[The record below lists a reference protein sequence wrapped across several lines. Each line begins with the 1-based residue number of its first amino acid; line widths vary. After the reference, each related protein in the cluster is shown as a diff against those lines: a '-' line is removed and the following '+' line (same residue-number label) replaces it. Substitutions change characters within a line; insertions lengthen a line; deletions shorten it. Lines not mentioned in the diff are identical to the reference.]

1 MSGQGQKQEYGDFML
16 IMGVVFIIFFAI
28 FAKYAFYYYLY
39 FWKAITIPLFFIMQY
54 IPGFILDIFFMWG
67 PKEIEKISAAA
78 FKIVTTQPNQYFVDT
93 PEKYDKINKVM
104 NILFRPYLAILF
116 IYSAWIIINKRS
128 FKRRFFPIENKKK
141 PHLSRSAIDVLLE
154 QEAAIWPS
162 VQLMIHEHPEKEG
175 DLDKGKWAMSKRP
188 EMFVKYYKLVDE
200 FVDEYDNKFYR
211 LNEERTFKL
220 FNSQIGKI
228 WNDFSGMSKTERHLF
243 AIMAPKIMRNTDE
256 SKKINGLVAISYTSG
271 KRKFSP
277 FGNKSDKD
285 LEKLVEKTIQKY
297 MKEEKIKSIV
307 NKHFYKKTVFAALLE
322 AAREDG
328 VLATC
333 EFLWLKTVDRDMWYM
348 LNNVG
353 RKSSHAECAAP
364 WAHFLAEK
372 ALERKIA
379 NPMVSNAII
388 ALDQY
393 MFDTSYNFEKIYK
406 NESENND

>member
-16 IMGVVFIIFFAI
+16 ILAIVFIIFFAI

-39 FWKAITIPLFFIMQY
+39 FWKAITIPLFYIMQY
-54 IPGFILDIFFMWG
+54 IPGFILDIFFIWG
-67 PKEIEKISAAA
+67 PKDIEKLSATA
-78 FKIVTTQPNQYFVDT
+78 FNIITTHNNQYFVDT
-93 PEKYDKINKVM
+93 PAKYDAINRLM
-104 NILFRPYLAILF
+104 NLLFRPYLAILF
-116 IYSAWIIINKRS
+116 IYSAWVIINKRS

-220 FNSQIGKI
+220 FNSQMGKI
-228 WNDFSGMSKTERHLF
+228 WNGIAGMSKTERHLF

-277 FGNKSDKD
+277 FGNKADKD
-285 LEKLVEKTIQKY
+285 VEKLVEKTIQKY
-297 MKEEKIKSIV
+297 MNEAKIKAIID
-307 NKHFYKKTVFAALLE
+307 KHFYKKTVFAALLE

-328 VLATC
+328 VLASC
-333 EFLWLKTVDRDMWYM
+333 EFLWLKTVDRDMWYI

-406 NESENND
+406 NENENND

>member
-16 IMGVVFIIFFAI
+16 ILAIVFIIFFAI

-54 IPGFILDIFFMWG
+54 IPGFILDIFFIWG
-67 PKEIEKISAAA
+67 PKDIEDLSARAFEII
-78 FKIVTTQPNQYFVDT
+78 TTHNNQYFVDV
-93 PEKYDKINKVM
+93 PNKYDAINKLL

-116 IYSAWIIINKRS
+116 LYSAWVIINKRS

-162 VQLMIHEHPEKEG
+162 VQLMIHEHPEREG
-175 DLDKGKWAMSKRP
+175 DLDKGKWAMSLRP
-188 EMFVKYYKLVDE
+188 ENFVKVYKLVDE

-220 FNSQIGKI
+220 FNNQMGKI
-228 WNDFSGMSKTERHLF
+228 WNGFAGMSKTERHLF

-271 KRKFSP
+271 KRIFSP
-277 FGNKSDKD
+277 FGNKADKD

-297 MKEEKIKSIV
+297 MNEDKIKKITD
-307 NKHFYKKTVFAALLE
+307 KHFYKKTVFAALLE

-328 VLATC
+328 VLASC
-333 EFLWLKTVDRDMWYM
+333 EFLWLKTVDRDMWYI

>member
-16 IMGVVFIIFFAI
+16 VMAVVFILFFAI

-39 FWKAITIPLFFIMQY
+39 FWKAIAIPLFFILQY
-54 IPGFILDIFFMWG
+54 IPGFISDILFMWAPSG
-67 PKEIEKISAAA
+67 IEETSKKIFSLL
-78 FKIVTTQPNQYFVDT
+78 ISQPNQYFVDNL
-93 PEKYDKINKVM
+93 PKYKVINAFM
-104 NILFRPYLAILF
+104 NSLFRPYLIIMFL
-116 IYSAWIIINKRS
+116 YSAWVIINKRS

-141 PHLSRSAIDVLLE
+141 PQFSKSAIDVLLE

-175 DLDKGKWAMSKRP
+175 DIDKGKWAMSQRP
-188 EMFVKYYKLVDE
+188 EMFVKRYKLVDE
-200 FVDEYDNKFYR
+200 FTDEYDNTYYR

-220 FNSQIGKI
+220 FNTQMGKI
-228 WNDFSGMSKTERHLF
+228 WNGFNGMSKTERHLF
-243 AIMAPKIMRNTDE
+243 AIMAPKIMRDTDE

-277 FGNKSDKD
+277 FGNKADKE
-285 LEKLVEKTIQKY
+285 LEKLVEKTLQKY
-297 MKEEKIKSIV
+297 MNEEKIKNIV
-307 NKHFYKKTVFAALLE
+307 NRHFYKKTVFAALLE

-328 VLATC
+328 VLASC
-333 EFLWLKTVDRDMWYM
+333 EFLWLKTVDRDMWYI

-353 RKSSHAECAAP
+353 RKSSHTECAAP

-393 MFDTSYNFEKIYK
+393 LFDTSYKFEKIYK